1 MPPSRRELLAALA
14 CAALTGCQ
22 ASGGGGTGARAAAPV
37 RPEGSGASA
46 PGTSAPAAP
55 DGSTAD
61 GSAPDAPATDGPPG
75 SADPPPGAASR
86 AGAVAR
92 ADLVSRYGQAEPTS
106 WGFDGP
112 GVLSRLP
119 ADDGAIALTFDACG
133 GPQGDGYDE
142 ALIGFLRQRRVPA
155 TLFLNSRWIDANPP
169 VFRALAAD
177 PLFEIAN
184 HGTRHCPLSVSGRSA
199 YDIPG
204 TRDVGEVVD
213 EITGNRARLTELLG
227 RPPRFFRSG
236 TAYLDDV
243 AARIVSD
250 LGERFAGFTVNGD
263 GGATFTAGQ
272 VHDAV
277 TAAGP
282 GAIVLAHMNHP
293 AAGTAAGIATAVPR
307 LLEEGR
313 RFVRLS
319 DAAP

>member
-14 CAALTGCQ
+14 GAALTGCQ
-22 ASGGGGTGARAAAPV
+22 ASGGDGGGAGAAAPV
-37 RPEGSGASA
+37 RPAG
-46 PGTSAPAAP
+46 SAPATTAP
-55 DGSTAD
+55 S
-61 GSAPDAPATDGPPG
+61 APATAAAPGDPAADAVPG

-86 AGAVAR
+86 AEAVTR

-119 ADDGAIALTFDACG
+119 SADAAIALTFDACG
-133 GPQGDGYDE
+133 GPQGNGYDE
-142 ALIGFLRQRRVPA
+142 ALIGFLRDRAVPA
-155 TLFLNSRWIDANPP
+155 TLFLNSRWIDANLP

-213 EITGNRARLTELLG
+213 EVTGNRAGLTELLG

-243 AARIVSD
+243 AARIVAD

-272 VHDAV
+272 VHTAV

-307 LLEEGR
+307 LLDEGR

-319 DAAP
+319 DAVP